1 MKSKGGGA
9 AVAWNAFVCFFVGV
23 FPCFLRLG
31 SFRVFSSLTSGT
43 VDNEVL
49 GTGDDR
55 NERIKN
61 RSREKVVAKQILPG
75 YCMIQMR
82 KNEQR

>member
-1 MKSKGGGA
+1 MFSR
-9 AVAWNAFVCFFVGV
+9 VFFG
-23 FPCFLRLG
+23 CG
-31 SFRVFSSLTSGT
+31 SFSFLTSGA

-61 RSREKVVAKQILPG
+61 RSREKVVANTDTARLLYDTNAK
-75 YCMIQMR
+75 
-82 KNEQR
+82 EQTKMTTHRETHA